1 MFELTVERQFSAAHC
16 LKDHPG
22 PCARLHGH
30 NYRVRASFRGSKLDA
45 SGLLVDFALLKQRCD
60 EALEPLDHQYLNDLP
75 EFADANP
82 SAETLA
88 VYLYEEFG
96 RLTADLPVEVAAV
109 TIYESE
115 TAAVTYRED

>member
-30 NYRVRASFRGSKLDA
+30 NYRVRASFRGSQL
-45 SGLLVDFALLKQRCD
+45 GPTGILVDFALLKGRCD

-75 EFADANP
+75 EFAAENP
-82 SAETLA
+82 TAEALA
-88 VYLYEEFG
+88 VYLHGEFA

-109 TIYESE
+109 TVYESE